1 MLEAELARITEENHI
16 PAWAMIELTHRCN
29 LKCSHCYIVRSKKKE
44 LRAKEVKSILDQ
56 LAEAGTLF
64 LAFTGG
70 EMFLRKDVFEILE
83 YAVEKRFA
91 VMVLTNATLITS
103 SDIKKLKALN
113 IHELS
118 TSLYSLKA
126 EVHDKITGVK
136 GSFSKTM
143 KALKEIKRVVM
154 SVRIKTPLMTSNYHE
169 KKAITAYAKKN
180 GFKMLFDP
188 VLSPKNDGS
197 TENTEGKIGNEVL
210 EKVVSQHCAGWRYSG
225 KYIEKNVICSAG
237 KNFAAVNPYG
247 DVLSC
252 LQIPLSAGN
261 LKRKSFKEIWRNS
274 PLLKKIRGMK
284 LGDLKE
290 CGNCKDIRYCNRCPG
305 LALLENGSLFGKS
318 KSACQM
324 AVMRKKSRKSK

>member
-1 MLEAELARITEENHI
+1 MLEAELAGITEENHI

-44 LRAKEVKSILDQ
+44 LRAKEVKKVLDQ
-56 LAEAGTLF
+56 LAEEGCLF

-70 EMFLRKDVFEILE
+70 EIFLRKDVFEILE
-83 YAVEKRFA
+83 YAAEKRFA
-91 VMVLTNATLITS
+91 VTVLTNATLLTS

-126 EVHDKITGVK
+126 GVHDKITGVK

-210 EKVVSQHCAGWRYSG
+210 EKVVSQHCAGWRYSS
-225 KYIEKNVICSAG
+225 KYLERNLVCSAG
-237 KNFAAVNPYG
+237 KNFVAVNPYG
-247 DVLSC
+247 DVLSY

-261 LKRKSFKEIWRNS
+261 LRKKKFKEIWKKS
-274 PLLKKIRGMK
+274 PMLKKIRNMK
-284 LGDLKE
+284 IEDLKE
-290 CGNCKDIRYCNRCPG
+290 CISCKDIRYCNRCPG
-305 LALLENGSLFGKS
+305 LALLENGSLYKKS
-318 KSACQM
+318 SSACLI
-324 AVMRKKSRKSK
+324 AAARKVCA